1 MELMNTVSAADAA
14 LGTAENGKA
23 FFSGF
28 ATDSREVKEGDCF
41 LCIRGERTDGHLY
54 IASAEENGAACFLC
68 EEDLKTKLPYIKVK
82 SVTEGLQNMALH
94 HRKTSL
100 FDTKIVAVTGSV
112 GKTTTKELTAVVLSE
127 AYKTYKTRGN
137 KNSETGLPITVLE
150 TESGHQAAVVEMG
163 MSGLGEIRTLS
174 KCALPD
180 IGIITNIGL
189 SHIEHLKTQEN
200 ILKAKT
206 EIVDGMA
213 PSSPLLLNADDPLLF
228 GWKGWENI
236 LFFGIRNPAADFRAE
251 EIAGD
256 DHSVR
261 FTIVHGKERVPAG
274 IPIAG
279 VHNVYN
285 ALAAVAS
292 GVLLGIPLEKG
303 AEGLKNYVSPPMR
316 QKIYETKGITVF
328 EDCYNAVPDSVIA
341 SLQVLK
347 RMNGRRIALLGDMLE
362 LGERS
367 AELHRLVGQSLSGVD
382 FCISYGPH
390 AEDYAEGA
398 RNAGLPRE
406 NIFAFPVREEAS
418 RKLIETVR
426 KGDCILF
433 KASRG
438 MHAEEVLK
446 ELLLTLE

>member
-23 FFSGF
+23 LFSGF

-94 HRKTSL
+94 HRKTRL

-112 GKTTTKELTAVVLSE
+112 GKTTTKELTAAVLSE

-150 TESGHQAAVVEMG
+150 TESSHQAAVVEMG

-174 KCALPD
+174 KIALPD

-206 EIVDGMA
+206 EIVDGMVH
-213 PSSPLLLNADDPLLF
+213 SSPLLLNADDPLLF

-251 EIAGD
+251 EISGD

-261 FTIVHGKERVPAG
+261 FTIVHGKERVPAE

-285 ALAAVAS
+285 ALAAVAA

-316 QKIYETKGITVF
+316 QKIYVTKGITVF

-347 RMNGRRIALLGDMLE
+347 RMNGRKIALLGDMLE

-367 AELHRLVGQSLSGVD
+367 AELHRFVGQSLSGID
-382 FCISYGPH
+382 LFICYGPH
-390 AEDYAEGA
+390 AENYAEGA

-418 RKLIETVR
+418 RKLVETVC

-438 MHAEEVLK
+438 MHAEEVIK
-446 ELLLTLE
+446 ELLLSLE

>member
-23 FFSGF
+23 LFSGF

-94 HRKTSL
+94 HRKTRL

-112 GKTTTKELTAVVLSE
+112 GKTTTKELTAAVLSE

-150 TESGHQAAVVEMG
+150 TESSHQAAVVEMG

-174 KCALPD
+174 KIALPD

-206 EIVDGMA
+206 EIVDGMVH
-213 PSSPLLLNADDPLLF
+213 SSPLLLNADDPLLF

-261 FTIVHGKERVPAG
+261 FTIVHGKERVPAE

-285 ALAAVAS
+285 ALAAVAA
-292 GVLLGIPLEKG
+292 GVLFGIPLEKG

-347 RMNGRRIALLGDMLE
+347 RMNGRKIALLGDMLE

-367 AELHRLVGQSLSGVD
+367 AELHRLVGQSLSGID
-382 FCISYGPH
+382 LFICYGPH
-390 AEDYAEGA
+390 AENYAEGA

-418 RKLIETVR
+418 CKLVETVR

-438 MHAEEVLK
+438 MHAEEVMK

>member
-1 MELMNTVSAADAA
+1 M
-14 LGTAENGKA
+14 
-23 FFSGF
+23 
-28 ATDSREVKEGDCF
+28 
-41 LCIRGERTDGHLY
+41 
-54 IASAEENGAACFLC
+54 
-68 EEDLKTKLPYIKVK
+68 
-82 SVTEGLQNMALH
+82 
-94 HRKTSL
+94 
-100 FDTKIVAVTGSV
+100 
-112 GKTTTKELTAVVLSE
+112 
-127 AYKTYKTRGN
+127 
-137 KNSETGLPITVLE
+137 
-150 TESGHQAAVVEMG
+150 
-163 MSGLGEIRTLS
+163 
-174 KCALPD
+174 
-180 IGIITNIGL
+180 
-189 SHIEHLKTQEN
+189 
-200 ILKAKT
+200 
-206 EIVDGMA
+206 
-213 PSSPLLLNADDPLLF
+213 
-228 GWKGWENI
+228 
-236 LFFGIRNPAADFRAE
+236 
-251 EIAGD
+251 
-256 DHSVR
+256 
-261 FTIVHGKERVPAG
+261 HGKERVPAG

>member
-174 KCALPD
+174 KVALPD

-274 IPIAG
+274 GGRQRRVAWHSAG
-279 VHNVYN
+279 KGCRRAEKLCVSAH
-285 ALAAVAS
+285 AA
-292 GVLLGIPLEKG
+292 
-303 AEGLKNYVSPPMR
+303 
-316 QKIYETKGITVF
+316 
-328 EDCYNAVPDSVIA
+328 
-341 SLQVLK
+341 
-347 RMNGRRIALLGDMLE
+347 
-362 LGERS
+362 
-367 AELHRLVGQSLSGVD
+367 
-382 FCISYGPH
+382 
-390 AEDYAEGA
+390 
-398 RNAGLPRE
+398 E
-406 NIFAFPVREEAS
+406 NI
-418 RKLIETVR
+418 
-426 KGDCILF
+426 
-433 KASRG
+433 
-438 MHAEEVLK
+438 
-446 ELLLTLE
+446 

>member
-174 KCALPD
+174 KVALPD

-446 ELLLTLE
+446 ELFLTLE

>member
-174 KCALPD
+174 KVALPD

>member
-174 KCALPD
+174 KVALPD

-189 SHIEHLKTQEN
+189 SHIEHRKTQEN

>member
-127 AYKTYKTRGN
+127 AYKTYKPRGN

-174 KCALPD
+174 KVALPD